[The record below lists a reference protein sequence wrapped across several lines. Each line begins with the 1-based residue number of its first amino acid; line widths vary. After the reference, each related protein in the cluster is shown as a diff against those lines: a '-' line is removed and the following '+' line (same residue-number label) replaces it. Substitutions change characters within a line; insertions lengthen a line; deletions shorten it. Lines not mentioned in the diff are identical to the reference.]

1 MAINSIYQEAR
12 DTILLDSSE
21 WDMILDSKGNIAMA
35 SPPYAIA
42 QDVASAIRLFNGELW
57 YNDLKGVPYWEN
69 IIGKYPPLS
78 LVKAKTEEAAFTVP
92 GVKGAKTGL
101 LNLADRRLTGVI
113 AIIDEAGVAQN
124 ISFG

>member
-1 MAINSIYQEAR
+1 
-12 DTILLDSSE
+12 
-21 WDMILDSKGNIAMA
+21 MILDSKGNIAMA